1 MVELLAEPTQQA
13 MSVLRAPK
21 MTTLSRIP
29 PSDAYE
35 SPGFPLRCATSSP
48 KHHWNASELSHA
60 MRHSPTKPP
69 DPETLGLKALLN
81 TKALPPMADS
91 SVVLSRSMRTMLVVR
106 GMGPRAGPKGASE
119 TASRAASGPTAP
131 HRSAG
136 RTTGARHGSLV
147 QAPAVGIKH
156 TLRKQHLL
164 RLPTMQFLDAA
175 SAVACTSM
183 CNVQMRSASDRRPM
197 GIRCAQ
203 EARNINTSQ
212 ADRLLQKDGAVA

>member
-81 TKALPPMADS
+81 TKALPPDGGLLCGAFAIHAHDAGCEGHGAPSGSQRSLRNGIARSKRSNCAS
-91 SVVLSRSMRTMLVVR
+91 SKRWKNN
-106 GMGPRAGPKGASE
+106 GC
-119 TASRAASGPTAP
+119 TARISRA
-131 HRSAG
+131 SACCG
-136 RTTGARHGSLV
+136 DQAHSAKTTPLALTDDAIPRCSFCCRLHINV
-147 QAPAVGIKH
+147 QCANAVGI
-156 TLRKQHLL
+156 R
-164 RLPTMQFLDAA
+164 
-175 SAVACTSM
+175 
-183 CNVQMRSASDRRPM
+183 
-197 GIRCAQ
+197 
-203 EARNINTSQ
+203 
-212 ADRLLQKDGAVA
+212 